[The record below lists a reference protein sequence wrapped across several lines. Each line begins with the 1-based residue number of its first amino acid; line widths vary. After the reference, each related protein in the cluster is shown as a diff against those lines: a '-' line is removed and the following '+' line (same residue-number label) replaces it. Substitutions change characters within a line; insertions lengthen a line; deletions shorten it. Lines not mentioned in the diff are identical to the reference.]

1 MRSSAAALIY
11 RTGAASRNPSL
22 WKEYERLK
30 KSEWMSRR
38 DLEELQLERAI
49 EFLEFA
55 ERHSRFSAARF
66 EQAGL
71 RPRSLRSISELQA
84 LPAIGKAD
92 LISHNQA
99 IHSSH
104 AFARVFK
111 AETSGTSGVALEFDK
126 NEKWDSINRAHI
138 LRSYDWYNVKPWD
151 RNGYLWGYNI
161 APNRARRVRALDSLQ
176 NRFRLFKYDGDSVRA
191 FASRL
196 TNAIYL
202 SGYSS
207 MIYEVAKIIN
217 RLGIQTTGLRM
228 IKGTSEMIID
238 AYQAEAQR
246 AFGQK
251 IISEYGAAEAGLI
264 AFECPSGSMHINV
277 EDVVLD
283 VGDDGEAIVTNLASY
298 SFPIIR
304 YRLGDTVRVSPNPCS
319 CGRQHPVLTEVIGRR
334 GGTVVGRDTRYP
346 ALTFY
351 YVFKNLA
358 IEKGLLL
365 NYRVVQVEP
374 GHCVLMVEGV
384 ANQQLEASIM
394 EELNKYFQSDVDF
407 DLRFL
412 SELPRGGRK
421 AQYFESKIP

>member
-1 MRSSAAALIY
+1 
-11 RTGAASRNPSL
+11 
-22 WKEYERLK
+22 
-30 KSEWMSRR
+30 
-38 DLEELQLERAI
+38 
-49 EFLEFA
+49 
-55 ERHSRFSAARF
+55 
-66 EQAGL
+66 
-71 RPRSLRSISELQA
+71 
-84 LPAIGKAD
+84 
-92 LISHNQA
+92 
-99 IHSSH
+99 
-104 AFARVFK
+104 
-111 AETSGTSGVALEFDK
+111 
-126 NEKWDSINRAHI
+126 
-138 LRSYDWYNVKPWD
+138 
-151 RNGYLWGYNI
+151 
-161 APNRARRVRALDSLQ
+161 
-176 NRFRLFKYDGDSVRA
+176 
-191 FASRL
+191 
-196 TNAIYL
+196 
-202 SGYSS
+202 

-217 RLGIQTTGLRM
+217 RLGIETTGLRM

-277 EDVVLD
+277 EDVVLE
-283 VGDDGEAIVTNLASY
+283 VGEDGEAIVTNLASY

-304 YRLGDTVRVSPNPCS
+304 YRLGDTVTVSPNPCS

-334 GGTVVGRDTRYP
+334 GGTVVGRQTRYP

-374 GHCVLMVEGV
+374 GHCVLMVEG
-384 ANQQLEASIM
+384 AATHQLEARIM
-394 EELNKYFQSDVDF
+394 EELHKYFQSDVDF

-421 AQYFESKIP
+421 AQYFESQIP